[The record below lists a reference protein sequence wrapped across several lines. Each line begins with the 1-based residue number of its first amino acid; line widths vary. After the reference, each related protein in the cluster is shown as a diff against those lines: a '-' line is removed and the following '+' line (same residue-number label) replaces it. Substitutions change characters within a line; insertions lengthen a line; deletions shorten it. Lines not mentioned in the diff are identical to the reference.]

1 MNLDRQTASRAQ
13 EFLDRKR
20 DPSTNRKEARGGWWL
35 IIFLVLLLA
44 ILGYSVWHL
53 VRTVSGQKVK
63 EAPGIQS
70 IVVEPLKTPAPSEPA
85 PTPTTPTTPA
95 TTTTTTTSAT
105 TTTGTDATTGTA
117 LTPSDTLKAT
127 SLRVLNGGAAKG
139 TAGKLLTAL
148 NKTGLSKTSVGDA
161 DSDYTGTTVY
171 YQADA
176 YKERAEEVVKL
187 LESIG
192 TKGAVTK
199 KAESSTGE
207 TGNTPIVIITGK

>member
-20 DPSTNRKEARGGWWL
+20 DPNANRKEARGGWWL

-44 ILGYSVWHL
+44 VLGYSVWHL
-53 VRTVSGQKVK
+53 VRTVKGEVVK

-85 PTPTTPTTPA
+85 PTTPTTPA
-95 TTTTTTTSAT
+95 TTTGTTPTTTT
-105 TTTGTDATTGTA
+105 TDTTTGTA

-148 NKTGLSKTSVGDA
+148 NKAGLSKTSVGDA

-171 YQADA
+171 YQADS

>member
-1 MNLDRQTASRAQ
+1 MNLDKQTASRAQ

-44 ILGYSVWHL
+44 VLGYSVWHL
-53 VRTVSGQKVK
+53 IRTVKGEVVK

-85 PTPTTPTTPA
+85 PTPTAPTTPA
-95 TTTTTTTSAT
+95 A
-105 TTTGTDATTGTA
+105 TTTGTTATTGTNTTTGTA

-127 SLRVLNGGAAKG
+127 SLRVLNGGAVKG

-148 NKTGLSKTSVGDA
+148 NKAGLSKTSVGDA
-161 DSDYTGTTVY
+161 DSDYIGTTVY
-171 YQADA
+171 YQADS
-176 YKERAEEVVKL
+176 YKERAEEVVKIL
-187 LESIG
+187 DSIG
-192 TKGAVTK
+192 TKDAVTK

-207 TGNTPIVIITGK
+207 TGNTPLVIITGK

>member
-85 PTPTTPTTPA
+85 PTTPTTPA
-95 TTTTTTTSAT
+95 TTTGTTPATGTTPTTTDTTTS
-105 TTTGTDATTGTA
+105 TA

-148 NKTGLSKTSVGDA
+148 NKAGLSKTSVGDA
-161 DSDYTGTTVY
+161 DSDYTGTAVY